1 MLDAVQ
7 RYESEVRSYCRSFP
21 TIFNTAK
28 GSRVWDKDGKEYLD
42 FFDGAGALSY
52 GHNHPAI
59 KEKLI
64 EYISRDGIT
73 HALDMATVAKDELLE
88 TFWKLIL
95 EPRGLNYKV
104 QFPGPTGTNSVE
116 AALKLARKVTGR
128 DKVMF
133 FTNGFHGM
141 TLGALSVT
149 GNGFKREGA
158 GIALSNGVC
167 MPYGGY
173 LGDDAD
179 TINYMDRF
187 LADTSSGVD
196 MPAAAIVETVQAE
209 GGVNMA
215 SFGWLQKLEAL
226 CQEHGML
233 LIVDDIQVGCG
244 RTGPFFS
251 FEPAGITP
259 DIVCLSK
266 SIGAYGLPMALTL
279 IKPELDQWAPGEHNG
294 TFRGHNLAFV
304 AATEALRLFWSDD
317 KLQKETER
325 KGRMVRK
332 FLQDMKR
339 KYPDLADDVRGRGLI
354 QGLSWNDDDLAGEIS
369 MAAFKRGL
377 LIETSGAK
385 GEVAK
390 VLPPLTVSDD
400 ELSKGFAILEEAA
413 AEAVAGV
420 RARREEEPEESK
432 SA

>member
-1 MLDAVQ
+1 MPDIVE
-7 RYESEVRSYCRSFP
+7 RYESQVRSYCRSFP
-21 TIFNTAK
+21 TIFDRASGAK
-28 GSRVWDKDGKEYLD
+28 VWDKNGREFLD

-64 EYISRDGIT
+64 EYITRDGIT
-73 HALDMATVAKDELLE
+73 HGLDMATVAKDEFLQ
-88 TFWKLIL
+88 TFWDVIL
-95 EPRGLNYKV
+95 EPRGLDYKV

-133 FTNGFHGM
+133 FTNAFHGM

-173 LGDDAD
+173 LGDEAD
-179 TINYMDRF
+179 TISYMNRF
-187 LADTSSGVD
+187 LADSSSGVD
-196 MPAAAIVETVQAE
+196 LPAAAIVETVQAE

-215 SFGWLQKLEAL
+215 SFEWLQKLEAL

-251 FEPAGITP
+251 FEPAGVTP

-304 AATEALRLFWSDD
+304 AATEALRLFWRDD

-325 KGRMVRK
+325 KGRLVRK

-339 KYPDLADDVRGRGLI
+339 KYSDLADDVRGRGLI
-354 QGLSWNDDDLAGEIS
+354 QGISWHDDDLAGEIS
-369 MAAFKRGL
+369 MASFKRGL

-390 VLPPLTVSDD
+390 VLPPLIVSDE
-400 ELSKGFAILEEAA
+400 ELQQGFAILEEAA
-413 AEAVAGV
+413 
-420 RARREEEPEESK
+420 EEVVHRLRSSQGKEESK

>member
-21 TIFNTAK
+21 TIFDTAK
-28 GSRVWDKDGKEYLD
+28 GSRIWDKNGKEYLN

-59 KEKLI
+59 KKKII

-73 HALDMATVAKDELLE
+73 HSLDMATVAKDDLLE

-116 AALKLARKVTGR
+116 SALKLARKVTGR

-279 IKPELDQWAPGEHNG
+279 IKPEFDQWAPGEHNG

-304 AATEALRLFWSDD
+304 AAAEALRLFWSDD

-332 FLQDMKR
+332 FLQEMKR

-390 VLPPLTVSDD
+390 VLPPLIVSDE
-400 ELSKGFAILEEAA
+400 ELSKGFGILEEAA
-413 AEAVAGV
+413 AEAVESV
-420 RARREEEPEESK
+420 RARRSEEGEESK

>member
-21 TIFNTAK
+21 TVFDTAK
-28 GSRVWDKDGKEYLD
+28 GSKVWDKDGKEYLD

-52 GHNHPAI
+52 GHNHPQI

-73 HALDMATVAKDELLE
+73 HALDMATVAKDDLLE

-332 FLQDMKR
+332 FLQEMKR

-354 QGLSWNDDDLAGEIS
+354 QGLSWNNDDLAGEIS

-420 RARREEEPEESK
+420 RARRDEEDEESK